1 MQKIITGLL
10 IVVAVIHLFPITG
23 VFGAERLWA
32 LYGLSLEEPNISILM
47 RHRAILFGLFG
58 LFFLYAAFKPALQPL
73 AFIAGFTSVVS
84 FIVLSWSVGA
94 YNEAIGK
101 VVRADMAAF
110 ISLLVAVVLYVIS
123 SRQN

>member
-84 FIVLSWSVGA
+84 FVVLSWSVGG
-94 YNEAIGK
+94 YNEAIRT
-101 VVRADMAAF
+101 VVIADLVAF
-110 ISLLVAVVLYVIS
+110 MGLLVAVVLYVIG
-123 SRQN
+123 SRQS